1 MNIIKTELP
10 NTVLKVKADL
20 NRLDSSNAATF
31 KDELFRII
39 DNGNTKLILDLN
51 DISFIDSSGIGSIVA
66 TYKKIKPLGNLII
79 ITKSQSIL
87 TMLKLTRLDKV
98 LTIVESDNIM
108 DAINFF
114 WVKNWKKKYFR

>member
-10 NTVLKVKADL
+10 NAVLKVKADL

-66 TYKKIKPLGNLII
+66 TYKKVKQVGNLII

-114 WVKNWKKKYFR
+114 